1 MISFR
6 PSRKLFAGR
15 MRNFIFGV
23 EDSLVSTVGALSG
36 INIAGLSRAD
46 ILLAGVVLIF
56 VEAFSMAAGSFLSER
71 STEEYIGDGDSH
83 PKHSLINGSIM
94 FFSYFLSGFVPLFPY
109 IIFETTS
116 ALWISVSLSLAA
128 LFLLGL
134 VSGRMFRANIWKSGL
149 RILLV
154 GGIAVALGVLVG
166 RLVG

>member
-1 MISFR
+1 
-6 PSRKLFAGR
+6 

-71 STEEYIGDGDSH
+71 STEEYMGDGVSH
-83 PKHSLINGSIM
+83 LKHSFINGSIM
-94 FFSYFLSGFVPLFPY
+94 FFSYFFAGFIPIFPY
-109 IIFETTS
+109 IFTGAPS
-116 ALWISVSLSLAA
+116 ALWISVSLSLFA
-128 LFLLGL
+128 LFALGL
-134 VSGRMFRANIWKSGL
+134 VSGKMTGVNIFKSGL
-149 RILLV
+149 RIFLV
-154 GGIAVALGVLVG
+154 GGLAVALGVAVG

>member
-1 MISFR
+1 
-6 PSRKLFAGR
+6 

-36 INIAGLSRAD
+36 INIAGLNRAD

-71 STEEYIGDGDSH
+71 SAEEYIGDRDSH
-83 PKHSLINGSIM
+83 PKHSFVNGLIM
-94 FFSYFLSGFVPLFPY
+94 FFSYFISGFIPLFPY
-109 IIFETTS
+109 IIFQAS
-116 ALWISVSLSLAA
+116 FALWVSISLSLVA

-134 VSGRMFRANIWKSGL
+134 VSGRMFRVNAWRSGS

-154 GGIAVALGVLVG
+154 GGIAVALGVFVGQLVG
-166 RLVG
+166 